1 MGKGKKREEREK
13 LKEQKTL
20 EDLKAHKGLS
30 KYQRKKLE
38 QQGIVLKFPE
48 EWEQA

>member
-1 MGKGKKREEREK
+1 MSKGKRRDERERE
-13 LKEQKTL
+13 KEQKTL

-38 QQGIVLKFPE
+38 QKGIDLTKVFGGPT
-48 EWEQA
+48 